1 MEMENGNATG
11 WRLMNYESDI
21 LGATLTGEYPGGCG
35 SWAVGELFPQM
46 RCRTRIGFFFN
57 VCQSAGDIENYI
69 INERSGASGTEAH
82 PEVQ

>member
-46 RCRTRIGFFFN
+46 RCRTRIGFFLM
-57 VCQSAGDIENYI
+57 SARVRETLRI
-69 INERSGASGTEAH
+69 IL
-82 PEVQ
+82 